1 MFLRHEG
8 FLGALGAYTSYQKEG
23 SGESMSHQLV
33 EQLSNGVQC
42 TGENQRLLPAEI
54 KSQGK

>member
-8 FLGALGAYTSYQKEG
+8 FLGALGAYTSYRKEG
-23 SGESMSHQLV
+23 SGESMSHQLI

-42 TGENQRLLPAEI
+42 TGENERLLPAET
-54 KSQGK
+54 KS